1 MTAAEKKACRHLLLE
16 NANTS
21 NYSDKSDSSDS
32 ELESSGSSGNGSSSD
47 SNSSDYSSGS
57 SNNEGQ
63 QERALS
69 LRSRV
74 EQRKQRKAQESNSA
88 SKYINC
94 DFIMG
99 SAAVVESNWSG
110 LDHFI
115 TKRRKGMSPL
125 LTEMIMFLKRN
136 KDLWSIKNVKVAN
149 DDRKSDKKSERVK
162 KLLDAEKELATMLE
176 SLENDKAVG
185 TAGDANDEVDKA
197 GKKKRKSKSKKSKH
211 KKKKSKRSN
220 D

>member
-1 MTAAEKKACRHLLLE
+1 
-16 NANTS
+16 
-21 NYSDKSDSSDS
+21 
-32 ELESSGSSGNGSSSD
+32 
-47 SNSSDYSSGS
+47 
-57 SNNEGQ
+57 
-63 QERALS
+63 
-69 LRSRV
+69 
-74 EQRKQRKAQESNSA
+74 
-88 SKYINC
+88 
-94 DFIMG
+94 MG